1 MKHNTKRFAAAALT
15 AVLAV
20 GMMTGCGNSG
30 GKGEVT
36 QNGNETLFTYDGE
49 DVSLKKAWIYGKMT
63 AAQYE
68 ASYSSYF
75 GENFWTMD
83 MGTDDEGN
91 AMTFEDYAKEQII
104 SRIKQIIVL
113 NNHAEEAGASLTEE
127 EEEQCA
133 QYAAAFAEDTTGA
146 EILAECGATEDD
158 MTEIYEENALA
169 AKVQEYMIKDTD
181 TNVSDDEARE
191 TTITRVV
198 FATMNTDDQGQTVDM
213 SEEEKAQVLAT
224 AQAALAKVQAGTD
237 IADVAE
243 EQGYTNTAETFAAGE
258 SEEGE
263 AFEKLLAGMKD
274 GDITQE
280 VQECDNGYVIARLDA
295 YTDADAT
302 ENNRQSII
310 AERQQTKFT
319 EVYDGWTADLEA
331 GWNYDEDVNQELWA
345 ELVLHEDT
353 AAEATTTAGAADTTA
368 AADTTTAAA
377 TTAAGAADTTAAAD
391 TTTAAATT
399 AAGAADTTAATDT
412 TTAATTTAAGA
423 ADTTAA
429 STETTAAAGAAD
441 TAASTEEAATT
452 SATEA
457 AQ

>member
-1 MKHNTKRFAAAALT
+1 MRHNTKRLAAAVLT

-36 QNGNETLFTYDGE
+36 QNGNETLFTYDGV
-49 DVSLKKAWIYGKMT
+49 DVPLKKAWIYGKMT

-68 ASYSSYF
+68 ASYANYF
-75 GENFWTMD
+75 GDNFWTMD

-91 AMTFEDYAKEQII
+91 ATTFEDYAKEQII
-104 SRIKQIIVL
+104 ARIKQIIVL
-113 NNHAEEAGASLTEE
+113 NNHAEEAGASLSEE
-127 EEEQCA
+127 EEEQCTE
-133 QYAAAFAEDTTGA
+133 YAAAFAEDASGA

-158 MTEIYEENALA
+158 MVEIYEENALA

-198 FATMNTDDQGQTVDM
+198 FATTTTDDEGNTVDM
-213 SEEEKAQVLAT
+213 SDEEKAQVLAT
-224 AQAALAKVQAGTD
+224 AQSALAKVQAGTD

-243 EQGYTNTAETFAAGE
+243 EQEYTNTTETFAAGE

-263 AFEKLLAGMKD
+263 EFEQLLATMND

-295 YTDADAT
+295 YTDTDAT
-302 ENNRQSII
+302 ESNRQSII

-319 EVYDGWTADLEA
+319 EVYDGWTADLEEE
-331 GWNYDEDVNQELWA
+331 WNYDEDVNQELWA

-353 AAEATTTAGAADTTA
+353 AAES
-368 AADTTTAAA
+368 
-377 TTAAGAADTTAAAD
+377 TTAAGAADTTAVSD

-399 AAGAADTTAATDT
+399 EAGAADTTAA
-412 TTAATTTAAGA
+412 AATTEAGA

-429 STETTAAAGAAD
+429 AATTAAGN
-441 TAASTEEAATT
+441 
-452 SATEA
+452 
-457 AQ
+457 

>member
-1 MKHNTKRFAAAALT
+1 MRHNTKRLAAAVLT

-36 QNGNETLFTYDGE
+36 QNGNETLFTYDGV
-49 DVSLKKAWIYGKMT
+49 DVPLKKAWIYGKMT

-68 ASYSSYF
+68 ASYANYF
-75 GENFWTMD
+75 GDNFWTMD

-91 AMTFEDYAKEQII
+91 ATTFEDYAKEQII
-104 SRIKQIIVL
+104 ARIKQIIVL
-113 NNHAEEAGASLTEE
+113 NNHAEEAGASLSEE
-127 EEEQCA
+127 EEEQCTE
-133 QYAAAFAEDTTGA
+133 YAAAFAEDASGA
-146 EILAECGATEDD
+146 EILAECGASEDD

-198 FATMNTDDQGQTVDM
+198 FATTTTDDEGNTVDM
-213 SEEEKAQVLAT
+213 SDEEKAQVLAT
-224 AQAALAKVQAGTD
+224 AQSALAKVQAGTD

-243 EQGYTNTAETFAAGE
+243 EQEYTNTTETFAAGE

-263 AFEKLLAGMKD
+263 EFEQLLATMND
-274 GDITQE
+274 GGITQE

-295 YTDADAT
+295 YTDTDAT
-302 ENNRQSII
+302 ESNRQSII

-319 EVYDGWTADLEA
+319 EVYDGWTADLEEE
-331 GWNYDEDVNQELWA
+331 WNYDEDVNQELWA

-353 AAEATTTAGAADTTA
+353 AAESTTAAGAADTTAVSDTTTAAATTEAGAADTTAAAATTEAGAADTTA

-377 TTAAGAADTTAAAD
+377 TTAAGN
-391 TTTAAATT
+391 
-399 AAGAADTTAATDT
+399 
-412 TTAATTTAAGA
+412 
-423 ADTTAA
+423 
-429 STETTAAAGAAD
+429 
-441 TAASTEEAATT
+441 
-452 SATEA
+452 
-457 AQ
+457 

>member
-198 FATMNTDDQGQTVDM
+198 FATTNTDDQGQTVDM

-319 EVYDGWTADLEA
+319 EVYDGWTKDLEA
-331 GWNYDEDVNQELWA
+331 EWNYDEDVNQELWA

-353 AAEATTTAGAADTTA
+353 SAEATTTAGAADTTA

-377 TTAAGAADTTAAAD
+377 TTAAGAADTTAAA
-391 TTTAAATT
+391 TT
-399 AAGAADTTAATDT
+399 AAGAADTTVATDT

>member
-198 FATMNTDDQGQTVDM
+198 FATTNTDDQGQTVDM

-353 AAEATTTAGAADTTA
+353 SAEATTTAGAADTTA
-368 AADTTTAAA
+368 AADTTTAA
-377 TTAAGAADTTAAAD
+377 DTTAAAD

-399 AAGAADTTAATDT
+399 TAGAADTTAAADT

-441 TAASTEEAATT
+441 TAASTEEAATA